1 MSKAIRTLALVAALA
16 VVVGM
21 TGSPVWAEESAGT
34 AAKDFEG
41 PKLQPDCKA
50 PFQLSPG
57 ARRAVGD
64 AVLTFQA
71 IILKDGTVGF
81 VELMNDDRPYPGV
94 EQAAK
99 ESLRN
104 WKYEP
109 GKLGGVPVNAG
120 VTISVQ
126 FRGASLASSTR
137 PANAWSARELGSALP
152 PLDKIVFSGGREP
165 EYFPQSSAQDA
176 GLNSAQSYSG
186 QCSMRAGPRCAY
198 IPTPGPFYAVEMPLT
213 NATGGMR

>member
-1 MSKAIRTLALVAALA
+1 MSKVFRSLALVLALA

-21 TGSPVWAEESAGT
+21 TGSPVRAEESPQTVAR
-34 AAKDFEG
+34 DFEG
-41 PKLQPDCKA
+41 PKLLPDCKA

-99 ESLRN
+99 DSLRN

-137 PANAWSARELGSALP
+137 PATAWSARELGSVLP
-152 PLDKIVFSGGREP
+152 PLDKVVFSGGRED
-165 EYFPQSSAQDA
+165 EYFPQSQPQDYGYDTA
-176 GLNSAQSYSG
+176 RDTPCTGNARSG
-186 QCSMRAGPRCAY
+186 CWYVPGRGPLY
-198 IPTPGPFYAVEMPLT
+198 EVEMPLT
-213 NATGGMR
+213 NASGGMAR